1 MKSTQRQNG
10 MSEFQAKTIVVPVDF
25 SDESIAAVG
34 TAVDIAS
41 SPSDVHVVHVI
52 PHMNVAESGLIWQ
65 EIDDN
70 TRKQHSAEA
79 LREQLSDKKYA
90 RVHIYVEVGD
100 PGHCVVEFAERIR
113 ADLIVM
119 PSHGRTGLSHIL
131 VGSVAER
138 VVRLSH
144 CPVLVLKK

>member
-1 MKSTQRQNG
+1 
-10 MSEFQAKTIVVPVDF
+10 MSGFQAKTIVAPVDF
-25 SDESIAAVG
+25 SDESLAALG

-52 PHMNVAESGLIWQ
+52 PQLNVAEPGVIWQ
-65 EIDDN
+65 EIDDG
-70 TRKQHSAEA
+70 TRSQHAAEA
-79 LREQLSDKKYA
+79 LRKELSDEKYSQ
-90 RVHIYVEVGD
+90 VHIHVEVGD
-100 PGHCVVEFAERIR
+100 PGHRVADFANRIS

-119 PSHGRTGLSHIL
+119 PSHGRTGLSHML

-144 CPVLVLKK
+144 CPVLVLRK